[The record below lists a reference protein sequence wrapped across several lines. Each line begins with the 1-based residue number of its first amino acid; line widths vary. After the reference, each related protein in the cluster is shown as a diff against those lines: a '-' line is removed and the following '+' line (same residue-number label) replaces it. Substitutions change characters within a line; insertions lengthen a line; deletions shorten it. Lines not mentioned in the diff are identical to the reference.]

1 MFKLF
6 FRKSVLIK
14 QDFLKIL
21 SKALRMNIMNNGCSL
36 KPDVIGL
43 ERALV
48 RTIQG
53 DWYYL

>member
-1 MFKLF
+1 
-6 FRKSVLIK
+6 VLIK

-43 ERALV
+43 ERALA

-53 DWYYL
+53 DWYCL